1 MRRIHLFVL
10 AVVFVI
16 LSTVMGSRYKTF
28 ASPDATTPLLYTTLN
43 SLASV
48 TTPQNGS
55 GTGASVKTVPTNNFV
70 PAHVGNGINIDAS
83 GEYVRFLQI
92 SGSVKNIELTRGT
105 INFWYRPT
113 YVPTDGL
120 RHDIF
125 ATGSNDQAG
134 YISLIKRPTAGNNDL
149 WLRMIDS
156 NLVEHSFSVPIN
168 SYSWVA
174 NSWVNVR
181 FTWNTTA
188 FGQPVFKLYLN
199 GQNLTPRSGEPIGP
213 LTMPAESSTKYI
225 FIGASSGSTTGAVAN
240 GIIDEFSV
248 YDQVIP
254 PGTQASPSPTPSA
267 TPSPSPS
274 VTPTPTPSQRPNIV
288 LIVSDD
294 QRFGTMSF
302 MPKIIAKLEAES
314 VRFQKAFATT
324 PTCCPS
330 RSTMLTG
337 QYSHNHGVLE
347 NEAPTGGVTI
357 FNPDSTLPIWLS
369 EAGYRTGIFGKYLN
383 GYGCLDN
390 TIPPGWDDWQVFN
403 KCQRNQYF
411 NYSLNSN
418 GNTVSYGTQ
427 ATQYSTRVLADKAV
441 SFINSTPA
449 NEPVFVYFTPYG
461 PHEPSIP
468 DPLDAYAW
476 PSLTYTKSP
485 SFNEAD
491 VSDKPDWVRALT
503 PLDSTLITK
512 SNTRYKN
519 IAKTL
524 LSVDRAVEKV
534 VNTLSATG
542 RLDNTMIIYIGDNG
556 LSLGEHRWFLHDGD
570 EYGAKECIYEEC
582 IKIPLWIRLP
592 EKISRQETHLVG
604 NIDIAPT
611 ILDMAD
617 VTPPTLVNGE
627 PIDGVS
633 LIPLITNPNT
643 AWRDGILIEML
654 GNTPELNFSAIRT
667 DQYIYGEYQNGNKEL
682 YNLSTDPYQLQNLC
696 PASAG
701 YSCGSY
707 ASIAAD
713 LQARLQQLRD

>member
-1 MRRIHLFVL
+1 M
-10 AVVFVI
+10 
-16 LSTVMGSRYKTF
+16 
-28 ASPDATTPLLYTTLN
+28 
-43 SLASV
+43 
-48 TTPQNGS
+48 
-55 GTGASVKTVPTNNFV
+55 
-70 PAHVGNGINIDAS
+70 
-83 GEYVRFLQI
+83 
-92 SGSVKNIELTRGT
+92 
-105 INFWYRPT
+105 
-113 YVPTDGL
+113 
-120 RHDIF
+120 
-125 ATGSNDQAG
+125 
-134 YISLIKRPTAGNNDL
+134 
-149 WLRMIDS
+149 
-156 NLVEHSFSVPIN
+156 
-168 SYSWVA
+168 
-174 NSWVNVR
+174 
-181 FTWNTTA
+181 
-188 FGQPVFKLYLN
+188 
-199 GQNLTPRSGEPIGP
+199 
-213 LTMPAESSTKYI
+213 
-225 FIGASSGSTTGAVAN
+225 
-240 GIIDEFSV
+240 
-248 YDQVIP
+248 
-254 PGTQASPSPTPSA
+254 
-267 TPSPSPS
+267 
-274 VTPTPTPSQRPNIV
+274 
-288 LIVSDD
+288 
-294 QRFGTMSF
+294 
-302 MPKIIAKLEAES
+302 
-314 VRFQKAFATT
+314 
-324 PTCCPS
+324 
-330 RSTMLTG
+330 
-337 QYSHNHGVLE
+337 
-347 NEAPTGGVTI
+347 
-357 FNPDSTLPIWLS
+357 
-369 EAGYRTGIFGKYLN
+369 
-383 GYGCLDN
+383 
-390 TIPPGWDDWQVFN
+390 
-403 KCQRNQYF
+403 
-411 NYSLNSN
+411 
-418 GNTVSYGTQ
+418 
-427 ATQYSTRVLADKAV
+427 
-441 SFINSTPA
+441 
-449 NEPVFVYFTPYG
+449 
-461 PHEPSIP
+461 
-468 DPLDAYAW
+468 
-476 PSLTYTKSP
+476 
-485 SFNEAD
+485 
-491 VSDKPDWVRALT
+491 RALT